1 MIVDV
6 DQEAVMGQEVGA
18 EDGVGNGGQNKGKC
32 ELAAAKVHG
41 IPLGTPG
48 RDDSTASRH
57 KVRAVGWSGRLMG
70 KKTAFSAG
78 VHEEVMA
85 GMAVEKMN

>member
-41 IPLGTPG
+41 RPLGTPG
-48 RDDSTASRH
+48 RDDSAAGGH
-57 KVRAVGWSGRLMG
+57 KVWAVGRAGRLMG
-70 KKTAFSAG
+70 KNTAFSAG
-78 VHEEVMA
+78 IHEEVTT
-85 GMAVEKMN
+85 GTAVEKMN